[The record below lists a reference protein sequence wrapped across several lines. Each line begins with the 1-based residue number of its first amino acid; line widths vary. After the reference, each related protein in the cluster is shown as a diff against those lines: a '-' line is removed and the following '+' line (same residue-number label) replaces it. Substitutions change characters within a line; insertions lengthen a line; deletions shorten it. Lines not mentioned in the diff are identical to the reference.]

1 MRTLVAIV
9 FSILIAGA
17 QAVCPAFEAASA
29 SAALTKSNCA
39 CTRCETTCCPR
50 PAGQSSIPSPSVPS
64 SARQQLDLQGV
75 TERQLPVFSI
85 ASEQSGSP
93 VRYFSSFSQGH
104 IPLYDWNCA
113 YLI

>member
-17 QAVCPAFEAASA
+17 QAVCPTFEGTGA

-39 CTRCETTCCPR
+39 CARCETACCPR
-50 PAGQSSIPSPSVPS
+50 PGGQSSIPAPSVPG
-64 SARQQLDLQGV
+64 SARQQLDWQGL
-75 TERQLPVFSI
+75 TEKPLPVLPV
-85 ASEQSGSP
+85 ASAQSLSP
-93 VRYFSSFSQGH
+93 LRYFSSFSQGH
-104 IPLYDWNCA
+104 VPLYEWNCA